1 MFVGKTIYVY
11 GESHKDDKGRIA
23 VNLLCGPDE
32 DDQIA
37 LHVNPR
43 FDQKTVVINT
53 RDSQGWGK
61 EERDKKFS
69 LKKPGKPFA
78 IWIVCLKEH
87 FEIFINRNEVF
98 ATYKHRI
105 PLKLITHV
113 QVEQNCDIKLICSG
127 IEGQNV
133 PVGVLDGHAVPLDID
148 VPFFNIRSHSF
159 TIYGKPT
166 NSDSRFDVNLRQGD
180 KIHFHYSPRLNEREI
195 VRNTL
200 DKKWET
206 EERDLDFPFLFAKD
220 VPFTV
225 KIIVEKHGF
234 DVDINGIAAFTYNK
248 RIGPL
253 KDIRNISVN
262 GDVELIKMV
271 IS

>member
-166 NSDSRFDVNLRQGD
+166 NSDS
-180 KIHFHYSPRLNEREI
+180 SPRLNEREI